1 MSEHTLEALRAKAR
15 ETGMPGYMYEHVEE
29 PLTPPSSFD
38 TLPSYYT
45 EHVEEKNARVRRL
58 LGETKS
64 PEAFVFFADAHVRQN
79 TMISVPIVRSILENT
94 GVKTVIYGGDT
105 VSAWTTE
112 EDVITDVRYFADAFA
127 FAKPYMV
134 RGNHDMYGKAFE
146 YTDSG
151 VCKSRDEVY
160 ELIFSEQAERVCGK
174 WGRTYYYFDSEETKT
189 RYIVIDTNEILI
201 PRLDE
206 KGIWDCELSITREQV
221 EWFIDSLCAIPSDH
235 AAVVIGHIPFF
246 KELRW
251 NHYKARIFGELIEAY
266 NARRTYS
273 RMSWDGEDAFE
284 VFADFSNA
292 PGRVVLTASGHGHYD
307 DLYVSPD
314 GCVNLEIH
322 CDSYANNNGG
332 SPTARIAGS
341 VSEAVVDVVILDR
354 DTGIV
359 HTVRYGAGFDR
370 EVLR

>member
-1 MSEHTLEALRAKAR
+1 MSI
-15 ETGMPGYMYEHVEE
+15 YEIHKFSDPQLPFILHIGSKIRNQPQNIPLNWHENVEI
-29 PLTPPSSFD
+29 F
-38 TLPSYYT
+38 
-45 EHVEEKNARVRRL
+45 
-58 LGETKS
+58 
-64 PEAFVFFADAHVRQN
+64 
-79 TMISVPIVRSILENT
+79 SILE
-94 GVKTVIYGGDT
+94 G
-105 VSAWTTE
+105 
-112 EDVITDVRYFADAFA
+112 
-127 FAKPYMV
+127 
-134 RGNHDMYGKAFE
+134 
-146 YTDSG
+146 SG
-151 VCKSRDEVY
+151 VLAYDDQRIPIRAGDIAVINSNHLHGVGSNGDLVTHC
-160 ELIFSEQAERVCGK
+160 LIIDRQFCLSN
-174 WGRTYYYFDSEETKT
+174 F
-189 RYIVIDTNEILI
+189 IDTNEILI

-292 PGRVVLTASGHGHYD
+292 SGRVVLTASGHGHYD